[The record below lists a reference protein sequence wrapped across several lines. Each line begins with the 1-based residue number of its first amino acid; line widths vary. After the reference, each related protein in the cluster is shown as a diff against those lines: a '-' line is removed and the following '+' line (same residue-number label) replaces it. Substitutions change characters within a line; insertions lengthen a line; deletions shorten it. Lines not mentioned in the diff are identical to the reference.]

1 MRPIIIGF
9 GLLILCLLILFQIGE
24 VNFIK
29 GNVRLEVIVAIVA
42 FIFFF
47 VGLYFNY
54 QAQEV
59 IGYLTILLA
68 MVFVFMGIRYYRNHI
83 NNGVLSFGK
92 GLKIGTLIVLIPSI
106 FFGLFDIFYAKVLN
120 PSWATD
126 YYDHFAEEIRK
137 NTAPEKAQP
146 ALDKLQS
153 QMEMFNNPVMQFLIM
168 FATVFVI
175 GFIVTIISSLSL
187 MRKQKESVA

>member
-54 QAQEV
+54 QAQKKTATEKTSSSQFISENKIDYEQLKKTGLTQREHEV
-59 IGYLTILLA
+59 
-68 MVFVFMGIRYYRNHI
+68 
-83 NNGVLSFGK
+83 
-92 GLKIGTLIVLIPSI
+92 
-106 FFGLFDIFYAKVLN
+106 LF
-120 PSWATD
+120 
-126 YYDHFAEEIRK
+126 
-137 NTAPEKAQP
+137 
-146 ALDKLQS
+146 
-153 QMEMFNNPVMQFLIM
+153 
-168 FATVFVI
+168 
-175 GFIVTIISSLSL
+175 TIISSLSL